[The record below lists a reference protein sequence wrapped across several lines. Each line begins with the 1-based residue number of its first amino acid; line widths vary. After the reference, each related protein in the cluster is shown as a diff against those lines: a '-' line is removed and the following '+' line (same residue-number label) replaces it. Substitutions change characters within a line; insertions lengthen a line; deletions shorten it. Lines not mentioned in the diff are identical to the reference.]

1 MASNTLCVEMQMG
14 FVHISGFVFVDQPG
28 CSYIFNLLFAQQF
41 NKPLMYCCHTFCL
54 FNKFILWLFLEKK
67 LPCFRSYSPRDRSPR
82 RRSYSRSPPPRARSL
97 SRSPPPARARSYSR
111 SPPPPPPRNSS
122 RSPPATRV
130 LSRSPPPPPAR
141 SRSRSYSRSP
151 GQQPQRDE
159 SPYGN
164 DA

>member
-1 MASNTLCVEMQMG
+1 MCTSLVLFLLTSLVVAIFSICLLLSNSTSPLCIVA
-14 FVHISGFVFVDQPG
+14 I
-28 CSYIFNLLFAQQF
+28 
-41 NKPLMYCCHTFCL
+41 L

-97 SRSPPPARARSYSR
+97 SRSPPPARARSLSR
-111 SPPPPPPRNSS
+111 TPPPPPPRNNS